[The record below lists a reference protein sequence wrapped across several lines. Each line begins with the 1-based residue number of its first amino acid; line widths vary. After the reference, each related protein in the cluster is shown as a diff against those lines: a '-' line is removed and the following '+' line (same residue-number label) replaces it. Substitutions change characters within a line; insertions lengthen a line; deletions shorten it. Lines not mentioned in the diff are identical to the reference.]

1 MDLRILS
8 AYTTLSGRPAH
19 PGALLW
25 KVTHLILSEV
35 VFCIIKVRKK
45 INRRKSCEL

>member
-25 KVTHLILSEV
+25 KEEDLNIFSLS
-35 VFCIIKVRKK
+35 FISHTSGWQLLCFIFAL
-45 INRRKSCEL
+45 C